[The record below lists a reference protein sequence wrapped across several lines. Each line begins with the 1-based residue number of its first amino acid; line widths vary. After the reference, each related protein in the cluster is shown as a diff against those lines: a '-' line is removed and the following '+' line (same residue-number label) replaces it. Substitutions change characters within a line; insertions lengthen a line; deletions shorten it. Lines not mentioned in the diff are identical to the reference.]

1 MKNSIGKKML
11 RSMMIISF
19 FCILIVM
26 LSNYLIYK
34 SLVNEGKR
42 EVLNCASESVAAVDM
57 DNLSKVMENKDMN
70 SNEYKSIRQQLINYR
85 NDKNIKYLYIMG
97 IKDDKDA
104 YFIVDSS
111 IINAD
116 AIGSTYPLE
125 EEMKDAFNGK
135 VACSGKLIKDDAGVF
150 ISAYAPIKNSKGDII
165 AIMGADY
172 DASDYEFM
180 KDKMIVSFIFV
191 SLLIILISSLTSYLF
206 SKRISKNINVI
217 KSSLKEMS
225 QGNLIGSVEVSSGDE
240 IEEISKS
247 INEFKDSFSNLLGN
261 VKNQSGKA
269 LQYSEEVAAVSEELS
284 SSSGEVSE
292 TINNAA
298 EGTKRQWRDLE
309 HITAFLQKFDIS
321 LDEMINSIKEVAES
335 SITIDN
341 ISRDNMDNMQKL
353 IQCIVSIGKDFKDF
367 TEKINFLGN
376 DIKEINN
383 ISIFINSIAEQTNL
397 LALNASIEAARAGEE
412 GRGFSVVAEE
422 IRKLAEETKNSSN
435 SISKLI
441 GKISTETFNIINSTE
456 QVGKELDNSKDVT
469 NTSINSYNQVIDLI
483 QAIVPK
489 IDYINNL
496 AQNISGEKVELLRE
510 TEEASSIAREIN
522 GSTED
527 VAASS
532 EEINASTEELAHT
545 AVRLSNMS
553 QELMDNINKFKFE

>member
-57 DNLSKVMENKDMN
+57 DKLSKVMENKDMN
-70 SNEYKSIRQQLINYR
+70 SDEYKSIRQKLINYR

-111 IINAD
+111 IIDAD

-125 EEMKDAFNGK
+125 KEMKDAFNGK
-135 VACSGKLIKDDAGVF
+135 VACSGKLIKDDAGIF

-180 KDKMIVSFIFV
+180 KDKMIVGFIFV
-191 SLLIILISSLTSYLF
+191 SLLIILISSITSYLF

-225 QGNLIGSVEVSSGDE
+225 QGNLIGSIEVNSGDE

-298 EGTKRQWRDLE
+298 EGTKRQWEDLE

-341 ISRDNMDNMQKL
+341 ISRDNMDNMQRL
-353 IQCIVSIGKDFKDF
+353 IQCIASIGKDFKDF
-367 TEKINFLGN
+367 AEKINFLGN

-483 QAIVPK
+483 QAVVPK

-496 AQNISGEKVELLRE
+496 AQNISAEKVQLLTD

-553 QELMDNINKFKFE
+553 QELMDNINRFKFE